1 MSAQNSVPVRTTASG
16 SADPVITPVPVP
28 ATAILKFSLNT
39 LNQHQRVLS
48 DILKNTANYSR
59 KDFFMLLVD
68 HLTNVQ
74 EEVNKMTAVIEHI
87 EDKVPKGIKT
97 ITAEQAPKD
106 KKINGAEVEDRGT
119 RSQRRRLRYRRIGV
133 KLAERFQM
141 QASVDEQQPF
151 RRPA

>member
-1 MSAQNSVPVRTTASG
+1 
-16 SADPVITPVPVP
+16 
-28 ATAILKFSLNT
+28 
-39 LNQHQRVLS
+39 
-48 DILKNTANYSR
+48 
-59 KDFFMLLVD
+59 MLLVD